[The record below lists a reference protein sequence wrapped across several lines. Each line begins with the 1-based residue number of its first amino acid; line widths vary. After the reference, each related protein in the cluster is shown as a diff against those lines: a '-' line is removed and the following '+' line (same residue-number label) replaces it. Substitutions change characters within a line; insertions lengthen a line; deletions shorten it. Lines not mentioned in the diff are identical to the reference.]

1 MGAKKRLDERKK
13 KALEAGEEVI
23 KETKKIPYKPGS
35 FDQILPYLLGG
46 VGAVGGWW
54 FMGWINGSEC
64 QSGCV
69 AALSNGGSDKE
80 WATSTCELLANSNVS
95 HVFAQGDHHVQ
106 AAGLKGNLLAGTAE
120 HGNTHEI
127 VVGAK
132 GTDAD
137 QHWVLK
143 GTDARGYVAK
153 TFGL

>member
-1 MGAKKRLDERKK
+1 MG
-13 KALEAGEEVI
+13 VI

-69 AALSNGGSDKE
+69 AALSNGGKDKE
-80 WATSTCELLANSNVS
+80 WATSTCELLANSNVN
-95 HVFAQGDHHVQ
+95 HVFAKGDDYV
-106 AAGLKGNLLAGTAE
+106 KGDLLSGKVYHAV
-120 HGNTHEI
+120 NQDEI

-137 QHWVLK
+137 QQWVLK
-143 GTDARGYVAK
+143 GTGGGSWNPLK
-153 TFGL
+153 SL